1 MVRNAH
7 PLKPSLPPSSSFRFC
22 LKKPCITSPSPPPP
36 PPFVFGSIDR
46 WFSTS
51 AHPPILTLL
60 PAPGHPNGSPLG
72 RVEKPHSF
80 GGKPSERQLVRA
92 AGRGGQGGG
101 KEGQN
106 RQTRTKLA
114 LPPALARTPPP
125 FLFKP
130 RCLSLSLVFSLSFFS
145 SVGGVCRY
153 EGFVPKFWQSL
164 LPTLWPVRPLLTPL
178 ASLLSLFNS
187 LSSV

>member
-1 MVRNAH
+1 MFCLFDCFAATAITRQHFSTFTMVRNAH

-60 PAPGHPNGSPLG
+60 PAPGHPNGSPPG

-80 GGKPSERQLVRA
+80 GGKTLGAPARSSCG
-92 AGRGGQGGG
+92 AGRTGRGKGGS
-101 KEGQN
+101 K
-106 RQTRTKLA
+106 QTNSDEA
-114 LPPALARTPPP
+114 SPPP
-125 FLFKP
+125 CP
-130 RCLSLSLVFSLSFFS
+130 RSNSASVSFQTPLSFSLSCFFS
-145 SVGGVCRY
+145 LFLLFR
-153 EGFVPKFWQSL
+153 WRRMSL
-164 LPTLWPVRPLLTPL
+164 
-178 ASLLSLFNS
+178 
-187 LSSV
+187 